1 MKIGI
6 PKEIHEGE
14 RRVAATPDTA
24 KKLQKL
30 GFTVLVETN
39 AGEEASFP
47 DQAYRDAGCEIVTD
61 VARLW
66 GEVDIVAKVRPPE
79 MHPGTGLDEV
89 ERSRRSGRFEEGARR
104 STEKHGGARRGQKQ
118 RQ

>member
-30 GFTVLVETN
+30 GFTVVVESN
-39 AGEEASFP
+39 AGLAASFP
-47 DQAYRDAGCEIVTD
+47 DQA
-61 VARLW
+61 
-66 GEVDIVAKVRPPE
+66 
-79 MHPGTGLDEV
+79 
-89 ERSRRSGRFEEGARR
+89 
-104 STEKHGGARRGQKQ
+104 
-118 RQ
+118 